1 LPAAGGDVSG
11 SLTAATVKGLQGFAV
26 GTTSPSTGQV
36 LTWSG
41 AQWAPQNATAGVASV
56 FGRTGT
62 ITQQTG
68 DYSFAQVSGTVASGQ
83 LPATGG
89 DLSGSLTA
97 ATVTKIQ
104 NRPVVTTAPSTGQAL
119 VWGGTQWA
127 PQSLVTGVA
136 SVFGRTGTIT
146 QQTGDYSFS
155 QVSGTVGSGQL
166 PAAGGDVSGS
176 LTAATVTRIQ
186 SQPVAATAPSAGQV
200 LAWGGTQWA
209 PQSLVTGVSSA
220 FGRSGAI
227 TAQTGD
233 YSAAQVT
240 NAVDFTVPTS
250 YSAGVRQTF
259 TPGTPAAGLR
269 IAPGPL
275 PNSSQTGDL
284 AVDSGDSN
292 KLKLY
297 NGTSWISLTPTAAPL
312 TATMN
317 YAAVFSSQTNVSV
330 PGSTHLLGTAS
341 LLVACY
347 DNSAPANLIEA
358 NRITVDPLSFD
369 VTITFATAQS
379 GTCVISGSSAIAN
392 QGGGSTSSSG
402 GAGMAAQLGDFAVAQ
417 AGATELSIG
426 ANCSTVTP
434 CNVRFGSQVTSI
446 TLGAVA
452 TITGGTGTAYIYIDS
467 NGVLTAGSTMTVT
480 CSGSCVSLAGVTS
493 FPVDSVPIA
502 TWTATAGTWNTSGG
516 LDRRGWLSGNSI
528 IGGSGIVSVQSGGQT
543 TITVDSAVVPTFLTA
558 SATLNFPSIAAGTCS
573 ADMTFT
579 MTGANPGDAVAPGWP
594 GGLEAGLSG
603 TMRVSAAG
611 QIAVRLCALSASA
624 IDPASAT
631 FRAVVV
637 RGF

>member
-1 LPAAGGDVSG
+1 MGQMLAWNGTQWGPQSAAVASIFGRSGTITGQTGDYTFSQIAGTVGSGQLPAAGGDVSG
-11 SLTAATVKGLQGFAV
+11 GLTATTVKGLQGFPV
-26 GTTSPSTGQV
+26 GTASPSTGQV

-62 ITQQTG
+62 ITQQTA
-68 DYSFAQVSGTVASGQ
+68 DYTFSQIAGTVA
-83 LPATGG
+83 
-89 DLSGSLTA
+89 
-97 ATVTKIQ
+97 
-104 NRPVVTTAPSTGQAL
+104 
-119 VWGGTQWA
+119 
-127 PQSLVTGVA
+127 
-136 SVFGRTGTIT
+136 
-146 QQTGDYSFS
+146 
-155 QVSGTVGSGQL
+155 SGQL
-166 PAAGGDVSGS
+166 PAAGGDVSGG

-186 SQPVAATAPSAGQV
+186 SQPVAAAAPSAGQV

-220 FGRSGAI
+220 FGRSGTIA
-227 TAQTGD
+227 AQTGD

-240 NAVDFTVPTS
+240 NAVDFTVSTA
-250 YSAGVRQTF
+250 YSAGARQTL
-259 TPGTPAAGLR
+259 TPSASSAGLR
-269 IAPGPL
+269 IAPGAL
-275 PNSSQTGDL
+275 PNSSQTGDI

-297 NGTSWISLTPTAAPL
+297 NGTSWVSLTPTVAVL
-312 TATMN
+312 TATTN
-317 YAAVFSSQTNVSV
+317 YAAVFSSQTTVSV
-330 PGSTHLLGTAS
+330 PGSTHLLGTS
-341 LLVACY
+341 NVLVACY

-358 NRITVDPLSFD
+358 NRITVDPISFD

-379 GTCVISGSSAIAN
+379 GTCVISGSSAIAS
-392 QGGGSTSSSG
+392 QGGGSASSSSG

-426 ANCSTVTP
+426 ANCSAATP
-434 CNVRFGSQVTSI
+434 CNVRFGSQVMSI

-452 TITGGTGTAYIYIDS
+452 TITGGTGTAYIYIS
-467 NGVLTAGSTMTVT
+467 SSGVLTAGSAMTVT
-480 CSGSCVSLAGVTS
+480 CSGSCVSLAGVTA

-502 TWTATAGTWNTSGG
+502 TWTATSGTWNTSGG
-516 LDRRGWLSGNSI
+516 LDRRGWLSGSSM
-528 IGGSGIVSVQSGGQT
+528 IGGAGIVTVQSGGQT

-579 MTGANPGDAVAPGWP
+579 MTGANPGDSVAPGWP

-611 QIAVRLCALSASA
+611 QIAVRLCAQSGPA